1 MGMTSDWAIEL
12 HNEQLANDAQYA
24 ADYEENMRM
33 DAALEAEFFERE
45 RAMEKFTDWFADR
58 RIDYTGYEE
67 IDVPETFHLVDD
79 DIPF

>member
-1 MGMTSDWAIEL
+1 MTSDWAIDL
-12 HNEQLANDAQYA
+12 HNEQMVSDAQYA

-33 DAALEAEFFERE
+33 DAALEAEFFALEAE
-45 RAMEKFTDWFADR
+45 NEKYINWFEDL

-67 IDVPETFHLVDD
+67 IDAPEINLPIDD